1 MAIGISTLVFYFGV
15 LFRPWCSLVDQ
26 NNAQN
31 LVPKVIVIFP
41 AKNEEGTI
49 ENSIATAKHSHYKP
63 DVIVV
68 DAYSTDK
75 TTEVAERPGAIVIQQ
90 PTRKFPAKGLTMK
103 EGLREAFDRLADI
116 ILFLDA
122 DIINHTRMDR

>member
-1 MAIGISTLVFYFGV
+1 MTIGICTLA
-15 LFRPWCSLVDQ
+15 DQ
-26 NNAQN
+26 NNSQN
-31 LVPKVIVIFP
+31 PVPKVIVIFP

-49 ENSIATAKHSHYKP
+49 ENSIATAKQSHYKP

-75 TTEVAERPGAIVIQQ
+75 TAQVAERAGAIVIQQ
-90 PTRKFPAKGLTMK
+90 PTKMFPAKGLAMK

-122 DIINHTRMDR
+122 DIMNLTPEWIDKLVNALIDDNCD